1 MPRCAFSPR
10 TSSREPRF
18 SAEEGESAQLNHR
31 GFARHGT
38 EARFLAGCPG
48 CRFATLPD
56 MQVYFFLAGSARSLE
71 RQPGWMGR
79 GGTRPSK
86 PCNGGPRLSGPWFN
100 VGLSILVPR
109 ARQACPSDLP
119 EGPACQVRLSRRDPL
134 VGSDEHRLMTHPSSP
149 GTTSVPLR
157 SSGGTCLSGPFFPEG
172 PACRVRRAT
181 LDHPFPVPGD

>member
-1 MPRCAFSPR
+1 
-10 TSSREPRF
+10 
-18 SAEEGESAQLNHR
+18 
-31 GFARHGT
+31 
-38 EARFLAGCPG
+38 
-48 CRFATLPD
+48 

-119 EGPACQVRLSRRDPL
+119 EGPACQVRLSRRDVL
-134 VGSDEHRLMTHPSSP
+134 VTSDEHRLMTHPPSP

-157 SSGGTCLSGPFFPEG
+157 SLENPSRRNIPRRDLLVRSAVQRSIINSPSPGTTSVPLRFLENLS
-172 PACRVRRAT
+172 RRNIPRRDLLVGSAVQRWIIHFLSPGT
-181 LDHPFPVPGD
+181 EVPR